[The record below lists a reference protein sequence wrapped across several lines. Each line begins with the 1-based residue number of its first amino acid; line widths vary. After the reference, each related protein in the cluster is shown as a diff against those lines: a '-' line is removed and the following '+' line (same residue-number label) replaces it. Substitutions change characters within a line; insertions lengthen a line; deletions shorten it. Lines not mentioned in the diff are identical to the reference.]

1 MRDVA
6 AELKELRLYGMAGA
20 WDDIVAQGNTAAYQT
35 SHWLIEH
42 LLEAEHTNRVM
53 RSISHQMHAAKF
65 PVHRD
70 LAGFDFEHSKVDQA
84 LITELADLSFTEAAH
99 NVVFIGGT
107 GTGKTHLSTAL
118 GVSGITQHSKR
129 VRFYSTVDLVNL
141 LEQEK
146 AAGKAGRLAF
156 SLMRMD
162 LVILDELGYLP
173 FSQAGG
179 ALLFHLLSKLYEH
192 TSVMIT
198 TNLTFAEW
206 ANVFGDAKMTTALL
220 DRLTHHCHIVET
232 GNESYRFRHSS
243 ATAKSRIKA
252 REQSKR
258 AKPEGKDEP
267 F

>member
-1 MRDVA
+1 MRDIA
-6 AELKELRLYGMAGA
+6 AELKALRLYGMVGA
-20 WDDIVAQGNTAAYQT
+20 WEEVVAQGNTAGLQSAR
-35 SHWLIEH
+35 WLIEH
-42 LLEAEHTNRVM
+42 LLDNENTDRAM
-53 RSISHQMHAAKF
+53 RSISYQLHSAKF

-70 LAGFDFEHSKVDQA
+70 LAGFEFEQSKVDQG
-84 LITELADLSFTEAAH
+84 LISELSDLSFTEAAH

-107 GTGKTHLSTAL
+107 GTGKTHLATAL
-118 GVSGITQHSKR
+118 GVSGITAHSKR

-146 AAGKAGRLAF
+146 AAGKAGKLAF
-156 SLMRMD
+156 ALMRMD

-198 TNLTFAEW
+198 TNLAFGEW

-258 AKPEGKDEP
+258 SKPTTQEAP

>member
-1 MRDVA
+1 MRNVSD
-6 AELKELRLYGMAGA
+6 ELKTLRLYGMVGA
-20 WDDIVAQGNTAAYQT
+20 WEDIIAQGAQTAVG
-35 SHWLIEH
+35 SSRWLIEH
-42 LLEAEHTNRVM
+42 LLQAEHTDRAM
-53 RSISHQMHAAKF
+53 RSISYQMHAAKF

-70 LAGFDFEHSKVDQA
+70 LAGFVFDQAKVDRS
-84 LITELADLSFTEAAH
+84 LIMELADLSFTDAAH

-107 GTGKTHLSTAL
+107 GTGKSHLATAL
-118 GVSGITQHSKR
+118 GVSGITKHSKR

-156 SLMRMD
+156 ALMRMD

-198 TNLTFAEW
+198 TNLTFGEW
-206 ANVFGDAKMTTALL
+206 GSVFGDAKMTTALL

-243 ATAKSRIKA
+243 GTAKSRIKA
-252 REQSKR
+252 REQKKR
-258 AKPEGKDEP
+258 ERSEP

>member
-6 AELKELRLYGMAGA
+6 TELKALRLPGMVGA
-20 WDDIVAQGNTAAYQT
+20 WEEIIGQGAAAVE
-35 SHWLIEH
+35 SSRWLIEH
-42 LLEAEHTNRVM
+42 LLDAEHTHRVI
-53 RSISHQMHAAKF
+53 RSINHQMHTAKF

-70 LAGFDFEHSKVDQA
+70 LAGFDFEHSKVDHA
-84 LITELADLSFTEAAH
+84 LITDLSDLSFTEAAH

-107 GTGKTHLSTAL
+107 GTGKTHLATAL
-118 GVSGITQHSKR
+118 GVSGITHHGKR

-146 AAGKAGRLAF
+146 AAGKAGKLAF
-156 SLMRMD
+156 ALMRMD

-198 TNLTFAEW
+198 TNLTFGEW
-206 ANVFGDAKMTTALL
+206 ASVFGDAKMTTALL

-252 REQSKR
+252 REQIKR
-258 AKPEGKDEP
+258 GKSAGVNETS
-267 F
+267 

>member
-1 MRDVA
+1 MRNVA
-6 AELKELRLYGMAGA
+6 GELKELRLYGMVAA
-20 WDDIVAQGNTAAYQT
+20 WEDIITQGT
-35 SHWLIEH
+35 SATVEASRWLIEH
-42 LLEAEHTNRVM
+42 LLDAEHTDRAM
-53 RSISHQMHAAKF
+53 RSISYQMHAAKF

-70 LAGFDFEHSKVDQA
+70 LAGFVFEESKVDRS
-84 LITELADLSFTEAAH
+84 LIMELADLSFTDAVH
-99 NVVFIGGT
+99 NVVLIGGP
-107 GTGKTHLSTAL
+107 GTGKTHLATAM

-146 AAGKAGRLAF
+146 AAGKAGRLAL

-198 TNLTFAEW
+198 TNLDFGEW
-206 ANVFGDAKMTTALL
+206 ASVFGDAKMTTALL

-232 GNESYRFRHSS
+232 GNESHRFRHSS
-243 ATAKSRIKA
+243 DTAKSRI
-252 REQSKR
+252 
-258 AKPEGKDEP
+258 
-267 F
+267 

>member
-1 MRDVA
+1 MRNVSE
-6 AELKELRLYGMAGA
+6 ELKALRLYGMVGA
-20 WDDIVAQGNTAAYQT
+20 WEEVAADGNSVGIQT
-35 SHWLIEH
+35 SRWLIEH
-42 LLEAEHTNRVM
+42 LLQAEHTDRAM
-53 RSISHQMHAAKF
+53 RSISYQMHAAKF

-70 LAGFDFEHSKVDQA
+70 LAGFVFDQAKVDRS
-84 LITELADLSFTEAAH
+84 LIMELADLSFTDAAH

-107 GTGKTHLSTAL
+107 GTGKSHLATAL
-118 GVSGITQHSKR
+118 GVSGITKHSKR

-156 SLMRMD
+156 ALMRMD

-198 TNLTFAEW
+198 TNLTFGEW
-206 ANVFGDAKMTTALL
+206 GSVFGDAKMTTALL

-243 ATAKSRIKA
+243 DSAKSRIKA
-252 REQSKR
+252 REKKKLERS
-258 AKPEGKDEP
+258 EP

>member
-6 AELKELRLYGMAGA
+6 AELKALRLYGMVSA
-20 WDDIVAQGNTAAYQT
+20 WEEIVAQGNSVGLQTAR
-35 SHWLIEH
+35 WLIEH
-42 LLEAEHTNRVM
+42 LLDTEHTDRAM
-53 RSISHQMHAAKF
+53 RSIRYQLNSAKF

-70 LAGFDFEHSKVDQA
+70 LAGFEFEQSKVDQG
-84 LITELADLSFTEAAH
+84 LISDLADLSFTEAAH

-107 GTGKTHLSTAL
+107 GTGKTHLATAL

-146 AAGKAGRLAF
+146 AAGKAGKLAF
-156 SLMRMD
+156 ALMRMD

-198 TNLTFAEW
+198 TNLTFGEW
-206 ANVFGDAKMTTALL
+206 ASVFGDAKMTTALL

-258 AKPEGKDEP
+258 GKPAGEDEP